1 MKRPASLRS
10 AVTLF
15 ANRLL
20 PEQDLRLLVE
30 QTFSVL
36 TVLLSVAIW
45 GGLKI
50 AADYPSIRAL
60 IYISAD
66 GWTFIRRP
74 SAWMEC
80 GRMRG

>member
-45 GGLKI
+45 G
-50 AADYPSIRAL
+50 D
-60 IYISAD
+60 
-66 GWTFIRRP
+66 
-74 SAWMEC
+74 
-80 GRMRG
+80 